1 MKNQIINTLFISLSA
16 SFFISC
22 DKNDP
27 TNPIVPSNPQEIITT
42 AKLVL
47 VEEGTSNTTQATW
60 KDADGDGP
68 AQPVIT
74 GITLQGGKTY
84 TGTMLLLDESKTPVD
99 TISNEV
105 GEEADVH
112 QFFYTALEGVSG
124 KLTIEK
130 LDKDNN
136 SLPIGLQVKI
146 TTTTAAN
153 GSLKVVLKHYDGIN
167 KSTDEAVGETDV
179 EVIFP
184 VEVL

>member
-1 MKNQIINTLFISLSA
+1 MKNKIINLSIIFSA
-16 SFFISC
+16 TCFFISC

-27 TNPIVPSNPQEIITT
+27 TNPVVPSNPQEIITT

-47 VEEGTSNTTQATW
+47 VEEGTSNTAQATW

-68 AQPVIT
+68 LQPVIT
-74 GITLQGGKTY
+74 GISLQAGKTY
-84 TGTMLLLDESKTPVD
+84 TGKMLLLDESKTPVD

-105 GEEADVH
+105 EKEADVH
-112 QFFYTALEGVSG
+112 QFFYTAQEGVSG

-136 SLPIGLQVKI
+136 NLPVGLQLKI
-146 TTTTAAN
+146 TTSTSGN

-179 EVIFP
+179 EVTFP